1 MHTFWYWIHSRSFK
15 ALNLTRFGV
24 QMPWINSLCG
34 YCDPRT
40 GTMVEVFLPPYS
52 IWLDVIFLSA
62 QVAIT
67 ATNVS
72 QLQLF
77 EDGQPACV
85 VLALH
90 PPDDQTQGSELS
102 TLLCEMF
109 QPQTQTDALCS
120 DVTFQ
125 WLAYTCTGSGGF
137 WMTSCERQA
146 NPEVVWCR

>member
-1 MHTFWYWIHSRSFK
+1 MYPVDLPAVDHTD
-15 ALNLTRFGV
+15 LTSASE
-24 QMPWINSLCG
+24 QYMSSLESSP
-34 YCDPRT
+34 CDNEWFQSSQT
-40 GTMVEVFLPPYS
+40 S
-52 IWLDVIFLSA
+52 K
-62 QVAIT
+62 VAIT